1 MNLRPFSLLC
11 ASLLL
16 AAAASAQTP
25 PAAAPAPGGGP
36 LTRHYRDGETLSYHM
51 TATNEDWHY
60 TVDASSVANKTASGN
75 YIEEFRWTGMASNG
89 QPIALAP
96 AMAQFRQP
104 LSLDPNWSPSPP
116 DLSKVD
122 LQLVGPITDLMTFY
136 VDLWLMNKVGM
147 LQHPG
152 DHLYVP
158 NPQVASWA
166 DGTHV
171 LIGTDHVDFDL
182 NLQSIDPVKQIAV
195 VQVHHVPPSHPNL
208 HLPAEW
214 MQAPV
219 ADTPNNWVE
228 VTKTKDGKYE
238 AGVGKETF
246 DVTIT
251 VSTVDGK
258 ILSAS
263 MDNPVVTSNRECED
277 AALTKCGDAH
287 PHTIHRH
294 VEIALVH

>member
-1 MNLRPFSLLC
+1 MKYLF
-11 ASLLL
+11 ATFAVLL
-16 AAAASAQTP
+16 ASTLVSAQM
-25 PAAAPAPGGGP
+25 PAPGGGP
-36 LTRHYRDGETLSYHM
+36 LTRHYRDGETLTYHM

-60 TVDASSVANKTASGN
+60 TADASGTANKTASGS
-75 YIEEFRWTGMASNG
+75 YIEDFRWTGMTSNG
-89 QPIALAP
+89 EPITLTP
-96 AMAQFRQP
+96 AMAQFREP
-104 LSLDPNWSPSPP
+104 LSLDPSWTPSAP

-122 LQLVGPITDLMTFY
+122 PKMVGPILDFMTFY
-136 VDLWLMNKVGM
+136 VDLWLINKVGI

-152 DHLYVP
+152 DHFYMP
-158 NPQVASWA
+158 NPQASSWA
-166 DGTHV
+166 DGTRV
-171 LIGTDHVDFDL
+171 LVGKSHIDFDM

-208 HLPAEW
+208 QLPAGW

-219 ADTPNNWVE
+219 ADTANNWVE
-228 VTKTKDGKYE
+228 VTKTKDGMYE

-246 DVTIT
+246 DVTII

-263 MDNPVVTSNRECED
+263 MENPVVTSGRLCDD
-277 AALTKCGDAH
+277 AALTKCGAAH

-294 VEIALVH
+294 IEIVLEH